1 VLALSSSGKI
11 WLAVVGG
18 VFIAFALLVSL
29 VLPRSRPD
37 FPGQR
42 LRPFVALVAVLFVA
56 MITTVWVTAGGE
68 EGGTE
73 AAPAETQPATGE
85 TQPATTEAEGGG
97 AAGDPAAGKEV
108 FASAGCGGCH
118 TLAAAGSSGNVGP
131 NLDGAKP
138 AAARVVD
145 RVTNGKGV
153 MPPFKGSL
161 TEQQIEDVAAFVSS
175 SAGQS

>member
-11 WLAVVGG
+11 WLAAVGG
-18 VFIAFALLVSL
+18 IFIAFALLVSI

-37 FPGQR
+37 FPGKS

-56 MITTVWVTAGGE
+56 MMTTVWMTAGGE
-68 EGGTE
+68 EGEEGGR
-73 AAPAETQPATGE
+73 AAVPTE
-85 TQPATTEAEGGG
+85 TQPATTEAGGGG

-118 TLAAAGSSGNVGP
+118 TLSAAGSSGAVGP
-131 NLDGAKP
+131 NLDDAKP
-138 AAARVVD
+138 SAARVVD

-161 TEQQIEDVAAFVSS
+161 DEQQIADVAAFVSE
-175 SAGQS
+175 SAGT

>member
-1 VLALSSSGKI
+1 MLALSSSGKI

-18 VFIAFALLVSL
+18 IFIAFALLVSM
-29 VLPRSRPD
+29 VVPRSRPD
-37 FPGQR
+37 FPGKS

-56 MITTVWVTAGGE
+56 MITTVWMTAGGE
-68 EGGTE
+68 EGEEGGQE
-73 AAPAETQPATGE
+73 AVPTE
-85 TQPATTEAEGGG
+85 TQPATTEAGGGG

-118 TLAAAGSSGNVGP
+118 TLGAAGSSGTVGP

-138 AAARVVD
+138 SAERVVD

-161 TEQQIEDVAAFVSS
+161 DEQQIADVAAFVSE
-175 SAGQS
+175 SAGTS

>member
-1 VLALSSSGKI
+1 VVLAITSSGKV

-18 VFIAFALLVSL
+18 IFIVFAAVVALV
-29 VLPRSRPD
+29 VPRLRPD
-37 FPGQR
+37 FPGKH
-42 LRPFVALVAVLFVA
+42 LRSFLAVVVALFVA
-56 MITTVWVTAGGE
+56 MIATVWVTASGE
-68 EGGTE
+68 EGGE
-73 AAPAETQPATGE
+73 AVATE
-85 TQPATTEAEGGG
+85 TQPATTETQPATTEEGGG

-118 TLAAAGSSGNVGP
+118 TLGAAGSSGTVGP

-138 AAARVVD
+138 SAERVVD

-161 TEQQIEDVAAFVSS
+161 DEQQIADVAAFVSE
-175 SAGQS
+175 SAGT

>member
-1 VLALSSSGKI
+1 MLALSSSGKI

-18 VFIAFALLVSL
+18 IFIAFALLASMVA
-29 VLPRSRPD
+29 PRSRPD
-37 FPGQR
+37 FPGKS

-56 MITTVWVTAGGE
+56 MITTVWMTAGGE
-68 EGGTE
+68 EGQE
-73 AAPAETQPATGE
+73 AVPTE
-85 TQPATTEAEGGG
+85 TQPATTETQPATTEEEDGG

-118 TLAAAGSSGNVGP
+118 TLGAAGSSGAVGP
-131 NLDGAKP
+131 NLDDAKP
-138 AAARVVD
+138 SAERVVD

-161 TEQQIEDVAAFVSS
+161 TEQQIADVAAFVSE
-175 SAGQS
+175 SAGT